1 MNKYIILTLSTMVM
15 TCSKPHHSALLEE
28 IINKLGNDFP
38 NIVSQPKKHRL
49 QVLYTQIDR
58 DKHNKPTFTTHG
70 FRIREKEYFYPASTT
85 KFPIAVLALEK
96 ANLNSKINPHM
107 RLEVL
112 TEKPELGGVVRDLS
126 SESGYPSIAHY
137 LRKLFT
143 ISDNTANNRLYE
155 FLGRDHINQRI
166 WDLGYPNTRIR
177 HRLSIHLS
185 DELNGYTNPFIF
197 YADGEKVY
205 EQPSKLAKLD
215 LNVNYNDYLIGQYH
229 ISDGEKIEGPMD
241 FSSKNF
247 MSLKDQHAFMKQ
259 IVFPESVPND
269 RRLALS
275 NEDYSMLYRE
285 MSILPRQS
293 KYPKYNSSYYDGY
306 CKFFV
311 YGDNR
316 DTIPDHVKIFN
327 KVGQAYGFILDNAY
341 IIDLKNKVEFILTA
355 VVYHNNNETMNDN
368 NYEYDSISIPFLAKL
383 GRSIFNFEQNR
394 KKEHLPLLD
403 RFIK

>member
-1 MNKYIILTLSTMVM
+1 MNKYLFLILSTLIMN
-15 TCSKPHHSALLEE
+15 CSETQNSALLEE
-28 IINKLGNDFP
+28 IINNLGNDFP
-38 NIVSQPKKHRL
+38 DIVSQPKKHRL

-58 DKHNKPTFTTHG
+58 DKYNRPTFTTHG
-70 FRIREKEYFYPASTT
+70 YRVSEKEYFYPASTT
-85 KFPIAVLALEK
+85 KLPVAALALEK
-96 ANLNSKINPHM
+96 ANLNSKINPYM

-112 TEKPELGGVVRDLS
+112 TEKPELGGEFRDLS

-137 LRKLFT
+137 LRKLFI

-166 WDLGYPNTRIR
+166 WDLGYPNTRVR

-185 DELNGYTNPFIF
+185 DELNGYTNPFTF
-197 YADGEKVY
+197 YANGQKVY
-205 EQPSKLAKLD
+205 EQPSKLATLD
-215 LNVNYNDYLIGQYH
+215 LSVNYNDYLIGQYH
-229 ISDGEKIEGPMD
+229 VSDGEKIKGPMD

-275 NEDYSMLYRE
+275 DDDYSLLYRE

-293 KYPKYNSSYYDGY
+293 KYPKYKSSYYDSY
-306 CKFFV
+306 CKFFM
-311 YGDNR
+311 YGDSR
-316 DTIPDHVKIFN
+316 DTIPDHIKILN

-341 IIDLKNKVEFILTA
+341 IIDLENKVEFILTA
-355 VVYHNNNETMNDN
+355 VVYHNNNETINDN
-368 NYEYDSISIPFLAKL
+368 NYEYESISIPFLAKL
-383 GRSIFNFEQNR
+383 GRLIHNFEQDR
-394 KKEHLPLLD
+394 TKEHLPVLD
-403 RFIK
+403 RYIK